1 MPEPKRN
8 RRDDEILLIGRRMS
22 NVFYNLAQRG
32 DGVSNIHLAASE
44 YACFKELQQ
53 KWDAAV
59 TEYRKSFKRNR
70 AHA

>member
-1 MPEPKRN
+1 MPNPKRN

-53 KWDAAV
+53 EWDAAV
-59 TEYRKSFKRNR
+59 VKYRNSFRRKEP
-70 AHA
+70 HA